1 MPSAEP
7 STKSRQ
13 RTTCRRRVYLWPCN
27 ACFTICRLQISLLVS
42 RAEITIFWA
51 LLTFLPLGTSELT
64 KSFGWKSADSFM
76 QHDVQEFNRIL
87 QDKLENKMKGTPV
100 DGMIQKLFM
109 GKMKNYIKCV
119 NVDFESSMMEDFYG
133 QSIRPNSR
141 EC

>member
-1 MPSAEP
+1 
-7 STKSRQ
+7 
-13 RTTCRRRVYLWPCN
+13 
-27 ACFTICRLQISLLVS
+27 
-42 RAEITIFWA
+42 
-51 LLTFLPLGTSELT
+51 
-64 KSFGWKSADSFM
+64 M

-133 QSIRPNSR
+133 KSTASLGVGGLLICIRVH
-141 EC
+141 

>member
-1 MPSAEP
+1 
-7 STKSRQ
+7 
-13 RTTCRRRVYLWPCN
+13 
-27 ACFTICRLQISLLVS
+27 
-42 RAEITIFWA
+42 
-51 LLTFLPLGTSELT
+51 
-64 KSFGWKSADSFM
+64 M

-133 QSIRPNSR
+133 KSTASLGAGGVLICIRVH
-141 EC
+141 

>member
-1 MPSAEP
+1 
-7 STKSRQ
+7 
-13 RTTCRRRVYLWPCN
+13 
-27 ACFTICRLQISLLVS
+27 
-42 RAEITIFWA
+42 
-51 LLTFLPLGTSELT
+51 LT

-87 QDKLENKMKGTPV
+87 QDKLESKMKGTPV

-133 QSIRPNSR
+133 KPGCKISNAIRQY
-141 EC
+141 